1 MKNCNKTNKNEHSTC
16 KQTLPVGLL
25 GHAMVTVSPG
35 LACGQLIFRLDVGEQ
50 KSSTSVVVGGSEA
63 VDRCRNRLERLVL
76 VAKVDVVTESAV
88 STSRV
93 EDFFAS
99 YRVDPLV
106 SCEAV
111 SRNSVDMRLSGG
123 KTGRLSVASKSTIYA
138 NCK

>member
-1 MKNCNKTNKNEHSTC
+1 
-16 KQTLPVGLL
+16 
-25 GHAMVTVSPG
+25 MVTVSPG
-35 LACGQLIFRLDVGEQ
+35 LACGQSIFRLEVGEQ
-50 KSSTSVVVGGSEA
+50 KSSTSVVVGGNEA
-63 VDRCRNRLERLVL
+63 VDLCRNRLERLVL
-76 VAKVDVVTESAV
+76 VAKVDVVTESVA

-123 KTGRLSVASKSTIYA
+123 KTGLSSLHRNWTSRYFGVKLQGSPNFLLVAGIPQIPTLPSHL
-138 NCK
+138 